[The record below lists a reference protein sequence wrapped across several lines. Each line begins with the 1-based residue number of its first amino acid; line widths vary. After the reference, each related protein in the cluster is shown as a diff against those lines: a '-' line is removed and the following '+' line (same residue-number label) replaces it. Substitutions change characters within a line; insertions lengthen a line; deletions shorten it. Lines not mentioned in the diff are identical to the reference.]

1 MWSGLHHCIFEYRSP
16 DQDAKPIYSNKIT
29 YIIDISVDFSL
40 YAIVYKINENMQTF
54 ANIASIIW
62 SLVPFVG
69 FRQNNWELII
79 TVIKVAA
86 R

>member
-1 MWSGLHHCIFEYRSP
+1 M
-16 DQDAKPIYSNKIT
+16 N
-29 YIIDISVDFSL
+29 FSL
-40 YAIVYKINENMQTF
+40 HIIVYKTNENMQIF